1 MIVIMD
7 MTNGEWTVYGPP
19 EESVATVSGRPP
31 AAEALPQLAL
41 QEVSFETPRR
51 PKLPHGLAPVFEPT
65 HLPVHH

>member
-7 MTNGEWTVYGPP
+7 MTSGEWTVYDPP
-19 EESVATVSGRPP
+19 EESVAAVPERPS

-51 PKLPHGLAPVFEPT
+51 AKLPFGFPPAFALP
-65 HLPVHH
+65 HLPIRH